1 MIHPQSYTTIGY
13 LVTVTYL
20 IRAYIIRSVTSWRM
34 CAQMDHKLCLLWIDE
49 CLAPHVKN
57 APEGIIPLL
66 LLDQYKCHL
75 MSTIVHKIEAL
86 GVAKNH
92 PYMYV
97 PKHDAWGTNM
107 GAHKM

>member
-1 MIHPQSYTTIGY
+1 
-13 LVTVTYL
+13 
-20 IRAYIIRSVTSWRM
+20 
-34 CAQMDHKLCLLWIDE
+34 
-49 CLAPHVKN
+49 
-57 APEGIIPLL
+57 LL